1 MNGESCPIRKVST
14 TITQQK
20 ISGNDNFCHQ
30 CFLHKT
36 DTDIC

>member
-20 ISGNDNFCHQ
+20 ISGNDNFLSSM
-30 CFLHKT
+30 FSA
-36 DTDIC
+36 